1 MKTGYVVQKIG
12 YEYNDEIYHTSEYDG
27 FSKSIEV
34 FLDRAKANEQ
44 ANQRNIAEFRGNDIG
59 HYCYGLDEIINE
71 EDLADFIQE
80 GVLEGE
86 SWDCSVSQYATDEQI
101 ERLMSKVDL
110 KFYRVEEVPIYDA

>member
-27 FSKSIEV
+27 FSKSVEV
-34 FLDRAKANEQ
+34 FLDENKANEQ
-44 ANQRNIAEFRGNDIG
+44 AKQRNIAEFRGNDIG

-101 ERLMSKVDL
+101 ERLMSKIDL